1 MNSIYVLE
9 LSEEKWYLHISKS
22 DDINKVYMECKLI
35 SSFVRKYLPI
45 KSYETTI
52 IFNDYD
58 LDTYLKKYMRNY
70 GINNVRG
77 GIYTELILSE
87 TENLIINNICEN
99 KLNPINKRLDMI
111 DSIVD
116 KYKDLD
122 EWSKEKIEEEIRNIN
137 TNYEYYNKSKCLYNQ
152 MKQPING
159 NVFSYNIKKSL
170 SWLNK
175 MVIMNAKY
183 ILSGNA
189 EKKKL
194 CADYEFKQYIDVITE
209 IKNACLIYNS
219 YLSDSANEIKYSP
232 IIHIRSPRIIF
243 DEFMCHV
250 NINTITD
257 NFEIALKLIES
268 IELIVYTVI
277 CRLQELEFDINSFGE
292 LYDDKVEYSLKYLN
306 EKSQL
311 YKNE

>member
-1 MNSIYVLE
+1 MNSLYVLE
-9 LSEEKWYLHISKS
+9 LSEEKWYLHISNS

-45 KSYETTI
+45 VSYESTK

-77 GIYTELILSE
+77 GIYTEIILNE
-87 TENLIINNICEN
+87 TENLIINNNCEN
-99 KLNPINKRLDMI
+99 KLIPINEKIDMI
-111 DSIVD
+111 DNIVD
-116 KYKDLD
+116 RYKDLD
-122 EWSKEKIEEEIRNIN
+122 EWSKEKIEEEILNIN
-137 TNYEYYNKSKCLYNQ
+137 TNYEYYKKSKCLYNQ

-159 NVFSYNIKKSL
+159 IVFSYNIKKSL

-194 CADYEFKQYIDVITE
+194 CTGYEYKQYVDVITE
-209 IKNACLIYNS
+209 IKNAYLIYNS
-219 YLSDSANEIKYSP
+219 YLSDEITMIRYSP
-232 IIHIRSPRIIF
+232 IIHIQSPRILF

-250 NINTITD
+250 NVNTITD

-268 IELIVYTVI
+268 IEGMVYTVV
-277 CRLQELEFDINSFGE
+277 CRLQELEFDIHSFGE
-292 LYDDKVEYSLKYLN
+292 LYEDKVEYSLKYLN
-306 EKSQL
+306 EKNQL